1 MVLNVQLFLDT
12 MAYASVLGLL
22 SMSLTLTYI
31 VSRVPNFAHAT
42 FAAIGSYMVLIV
54 VWLLGIYKT
63 GPSWGV
69 YYASLPLS
77 FIVVGAVAL
86 LQYLIVLRPLAKKGI
101 SIDGLMIA
109 TLGID
114 IILVG
119 LLNIS
124 ADFLEEIFQQS
135 PDKDLRKLVTYPRSG
150 YLSSYEPTIMGVT
163 ASSILGP
170 LLLVVSTVGF
180 YLFLTRTKFGTAM
193 RAAIENPQLAETLG
207 INVNLVYS
215 ISWFI
220 AGGLAGIAGVIMV
233 MTTKLNPTMGWL
245 LIVSVFAGSIVGGL
259 GSLFWG
265 AVGGL
270 LIGFLEQF
278 GVYYT
283 QIILGALT
291 GETVSLGNYRQVFSL
306 GAIVVMLLVAPQGL
320 ASLNW
325 GKILSRLGLRR

>member
-1 MVLNVQLFLDT
+1 MESQLFFQTL
-12 MAYASVLGLL
+12 AYASVLGLL

-42 FAAIGSYMVLIV
+42 FAAVGSYMVLIV
-54 VWLLGIYKT
+54 LWLTGIYKE
-63 GPSWGV
+63 GGSWSLYGI
-69 YYASLPLS
+69 SLPLS
-77 FIVVGAVAL
+77 FVVVGLVAL
-86 LQYLIVLRPLAKKGI
+86 IQYLFVLRPLARKGI

-114 IILVG
+114 IMLVG
-119 LLNIS
+119 LLNIFSDSLVKTFVALS
-124 ADFLEEIFQQS
+124 AT
-135 PDKDLRKLVTYPRSG
+135 DKDVSKLTTLPRG
-150 YLSSYEPTIMGVT
+150 GFLQSYDPVVGGVY
-163 ASSILGP
+163 ASSIVGP
-170 LLLVVSTVGF
+170 LLLIATTVGF

-215 ISWFI
+215 VSWFI
-220 AGGLAGIAGVIMV
+220 AGGLAGLAGVIMV
-233 MTTKLNPTMGWL
+233 MTTKLTPAMGWT

-270 LIGFLEQF
+270 IIGFLEQI

-283 QIILGALT
+283 QVLLSFIT

-325 GKILSRLGLRR
+325 RRLLGRR